1 MGKGKMQYLLKK
13 IQSDLGIPCY
23 APANGVSVN
32 IDATHTIPVSVSR
45 SLLKKRLSLYSLEDN
60 SNSKKQKISVLDKLP
75 IQGLLV
81 TNTETRQLRLLEAKE
96 AIDELGLVE
105 HNLNFEYNQQLSFP
119 NETLSNVKVFNEIFS
134 SLNRWLSPIEVQKDE
149 EKHNISVR
157 TLLIGLSKENL
168 LSFSWSYKD
177 EDLASTAR

>member
-1 MGKGKMQYLLKK
+1 M
-13 IQSDLGIPCY
+13 
-23 APANGVSVN
+23 N

-134 SLNRWLSPIEVQKDE
+134 SLNR
-149 EKHNISVR
+149 
-157 TLLIGLSKENL
+157 
-168 LSFSWSYKD
+168 
-177 EDLASTAR
+177 